1 MVDSLEEVA
10 PWMLEFLEWRETM
23 MRLLMWFTMTLLK
36 NYNVSPG
43 NPSGACDGREEEL
56 ANKNLQA
63 GLA

>member
-1 MVDSLEEVA
+1 MEEVA

-43 NPSGACDGREEEL
+43 NRSDACEGREEEL
-56 ANKNLQA
+56 ANKN
-63 GLA
+63 